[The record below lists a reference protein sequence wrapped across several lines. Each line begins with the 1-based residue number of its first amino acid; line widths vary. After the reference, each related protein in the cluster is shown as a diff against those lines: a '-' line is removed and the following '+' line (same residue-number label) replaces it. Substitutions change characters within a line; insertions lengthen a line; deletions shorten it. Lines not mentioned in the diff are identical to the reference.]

1 MKINC
6 KEYRRVMKRQIS
18 AATTALFWTVAYFSL
33 FTVHFYLLSCTQDT
47 YDKGDG
53 KYSYLR
59 GDFVEALVGADKE
72 IVSLMTDEGE
82 TLPLSCP
89 YTAKWITRS
98 DTIYRCMLYY
108 NKVRDSKGQYVAE
121 PISVGEVPCPVIV
134 PLSELEMEM
143 KTDPVKLESAW
154 MSKTGRYVN
163 LSFTLKTGTT
173 EDDGAVHSLR
183 IVQDT
188 IMANPDGTAT
198 SHLRLY
204 HDQGGV
210 PEYYSTQAYAS
221 INTSEI
227 PADSVCITINTYKGI
242 VTKAFRLTRTSH

>member
-1 MKINC
+1 MKSFFRLIVIIILNSQLSILNC
-6 KEYRRVMKRQIS
+6 
-18 AATTALFWTVAYFSL
+18 
-33 FTVHFYLLSCTQDT
+33 SCSKDN

-53 KYSYLR
+53 QYSYLR
-59 GDFVEALVGADKE
+59 GDFAEAVVGADKE

-82 TLPLSCP
+82 TLPLSQP
-89 YTAKWITRS
+89 YAAKWITRS

-121 PISVGEVPCPVIV
+121 AISVGEVPCPLIV
-134 PLSELEMEM
+134 PLSDLEVEM
-143 KTDPVKLESAW
+143 KTDPVKFESAW

-163 LSFTLKTGTT
+163 LSFSLKTGKS
-173 EDDGAVHSLR
+173 EDDEAVHSLR
-183 IVQDT
+183 VVQDT
-188 IMANPDGTAT
+188 IMTNPDGTAT
-198 SHLRLY
+198 SYLRLY

-221 INTSEI
+221 IITSEI
-227 PADSVCITINTYKGI
+227 PADSVSITINTYKGT